1 MAEFKGNN
9 NQKIWETMGF
19 NYATGVATTPK
30 NRQGLGNAITRD
42 NGLPLDLSMLH
53 ATYADAVVY
62 AATKSI
68 AYVDQILAAE
78 GVVYI
83 VTDESQGKLTISS
96 YRDSLT
102 GEKVTLETPTEYDV
116 FLKPVGIIPTGDG
129 KSISVTEDGQI
140 SLVDINNADAKQIL
154 RLKADKSGIEWKSA
168 ADIVTVAKDETATGV
183 AARYQVKVDDV
194 ASGVNIDVPYDAR
207 LAGIDHDTTV
217 VAYVAGAVASAGHLK
232 REIVSTL
239 PTENIDLDTIYMIA
253 APESATNDVYA
264 EYMYINGAWEKI
276 GDTQTSL
283 AGYVTESALV
293 ETLEDYYTAEEIDN
307 RFATH
312 EEWAGYYYASK
323 VELEDLADEVGELS
337 ESLANDYYT
346 REEVL
351 TTFGN
356 HEAAADNKYA
366 TKANTYNKT
375 EIDDIV
381 AEITGSSTGTSAQVQ
396 ANLDAYARANDT
408 ELYGVEEVNKLNPE
422 DAESYDSPSN
432 HSNVKSRIDLA
443 EEAIT
448 ALQEMD
454 NDLNEDI
461 ADHEERI
468 SALEEAVE
476 GIQNDLGGKL
486 EEIYVADDLA
496 GLLKIADDT
505 KDTIADDGLVQKL
518 SDLTSSANTANST
531 ANTNKA
537 NIEALVGRVDGHDE
551 KLIELEAWHTQHHND
566 YAALELRVAAMD
578 GEGGSI
584 AALQK
589 AITDEATARK
599 DADAALGL
607 RIDSLYHSYYSEEL
621 GKDVETGILVD
632 KFNTVNTKATNNALA
647 IQDLRDTVGNLTNVM
662 NFRGAVTPSTGFTD
676 PNLDV
681 DAITKLGEVENGDV
695 IVYGDLEYVYDVSQ
709 AETHRWVEFGN
720 ATANAAAIAALQ
732 EAVAGHGTRLESID
746 ESIEGIDE
754 YLTTIPGLISGAI
767 GTHYTMMAHFDG
779 KNYYAGHVMSD
790 EKAKFVEGKLT
801 AVSTDLLFNGEAE
814 LILNGGNAAGA
825 AN

>member
-1 MAEFKGNN
+1 MATKNELFFAELLAENAAK
-9 NQKIWETMGF
+9 WS
-19 NYATGVATTPK
+19 AGVAFD
-30 NRQGLGNAITRD
+30 RSNA
-42 NGLPLDLSMLH
+42 LPLDQWSVFQTEAKANEYLTSAKAYPGQLI
-53 ATYADAVVY
+53 AYADANGEMKACVLTQNTEGT
-62 AATKSI
+62 ALTK
-68 AYVDQILAAE
+68 
-78 GVVYI
+78 
-83 VTDESQGKLTISS
+83 KLIGT
-96 YRDSLT
+96 
-102 GEKVTLETPTEYDV
+102 V
-116 FLKPVGIIPTGDG
+116 PTGDNF
-129 KSISVTEDGQI
+129 SISVTENGEI
-140 SLVDINNADAKQIL
+140 SLVGAKQADGNAIL
-154 RLKADKSGIEWKSA
+154 RLKDDKSGIEWASA
-168 ADIVTVAKDETATGV
+168 ADIVTVKKVPDELLASTENV
-183 AARYQVKVDDV
+183 AARYYVEVDGTR
-194 ASGVNIDVPYDAR
+194 SGANIDIPYDAR
-207 LAGIDHDTTV
+207 LAGIAHDTTV
-217 VAYVAGAVASAGHLK
+217 AAYVAGAVASAGHLK

-283 AGYVTESALV
+283 AGYVTESALG
-293 ETLEDYYTAEEIDN
+293 ETLDDYYTAEEIDN
-307 RFATH
+307 LLTAH
-312 EEWAGYYYASK
+312 EEEADESYASK
-323 VELEDLADEVGELS
+323 AEFGELNDEVGELS

-346 REEVL
+346 RVEVL
-351 TTFGN
+351 TAFSNYEGTAN
-356 HEAAADNKYA
+356 DRYAA
-366 TKANTYNKT
+366 KASTYNKD
-375 EIDDIV
+375 EVDDIV
-381 AEITGSSTGTSAQVQ
+381 S
-396 ANLDAYARANDT
+396 AYARANDI
-408 ELYGVEEVNKLNPE
+408 ELYGAEEVNKWNPE

-432 HSNVKSRIDLA
+432 HSDVKSRIDLA
-443 EEAIT
+443 EEAIA

-454 NDLNEDI
+454 NDLNGDI
-461 ADHEERI
+461 ADHEGRI

-476 GIQNDLGGKL
+476 GIQDDLGDKL
-486 EEIYVADDLA
+486 EEIHVANDLA
-496 GLLKIADDT
+496 GLLKIADQT
-505 KDTIADDGLVQKL
+505 KDTIADDGLVKKL
-518 SDLTSSANTANST
+518 SDLTESANTANST

-566 YAALELRVAAMD
+566 YAALELRVTAMD

-599 DADAALGL
+599 DADTALGL

-662 NFRGAVTPSTGFTD
+662 NFRGAVTPSAGFTD
-676 PNLDV
+676 PNLDI
-681 DAITKLGEVENGDV
+681 DAFTKLGEVENGDV

-732 EAVAGHGTRLESID
+732 EAVASHGTRLD
-746 ESIEGIDE
+746 GIDE
-754 YLTTIPGLISGAI
+754 NLVAIPELISGAI
-767 GTHYTMMAHFDG
+767 GTHYAVMAHFDG

-801 AVSTDLLFNGEAE
+801 AVSTDLLVNGANE
-814 LILNGGNAAGA
+814 LILNGGNAAGT